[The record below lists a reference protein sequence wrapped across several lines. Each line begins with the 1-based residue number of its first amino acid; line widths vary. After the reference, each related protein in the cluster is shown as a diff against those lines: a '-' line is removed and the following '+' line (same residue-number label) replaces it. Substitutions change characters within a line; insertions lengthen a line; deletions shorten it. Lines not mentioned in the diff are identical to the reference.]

1 MSPIFRDQN
10 PFSSIPYPTTGICNL
25 PCPSSPSPSAS
36 PLPSLSPLPSVF
48 CGVKPKSEYKAQLSL
63 GFPVATMGDCWEC
76 SDTGVAGSAVAG
88 SAGSGF
94 LGGSVVGFTS
104 KLGLGGSESSV
115 TIELA
120 VTQDSA
126 SNECSDN
133 ILCGGVLLSE
143 SGYESEQDCKDA
155 GNAITYVLSSCVPK
169 IICSSPSPS
178 PSVSPSSVPGCG
190 NPTSYSGRLG
200 EIYTF
205 QIGGFVFRGILT
217 NHQYAEGPGGYRYTV
232 TLTDG
237 RSLLDNI
244 TVILNNFYL
253 RIPQALK
260 PNLINALFELEKSI
274 EEDWCG
280 SGKRC
285 GDFMK
290 SGASARDPMYIKD
303 ALRAINN
310 KPCQVPI
317 SGYCLL
323 IDTSALISVVSPAA
337 RCEPN
342 QMTVLKLIVLAC
354 EQSGYDFFIRIVGN
368 NIVVVPVD
376 RISPIP
382 PSELFKFLKSFNNT
396 GVVSSRDYGQEMTFS
411 KTKKMVSGNNYH
423 YLVRVDSSYDNIP
436 RTTPDPAY
444 GNCDPYPYKC
454 YDRINKKNMPKGPN
468 SNGINPHANR
478 EACEG
483 SGGLYNSDVVW
494 VGPSPMPTTLPK
506 TFLPGAYRYNPYTYS
521 LLDDPYTHPSPNISP
536 FVTLHIPIYASV
548 PCPTASLFPVR
559 Q

>member
-1 MSPIFRDQN
+1 MSPIFRNQH
-10 PFSSIPYPTTGICNL
+10 PFPSIPYPTSGINSL
-25 PCPSSPSPSAS
+25 PCPTTSPTPFPS
-36 PLPSLSPLPSVF
+36 PSVF
-48 CGVKPKSEYKAQLSL
+48 CGVQPKSEYKARLSL
-63 GFPVATMGDCWEC
+63 GFPVATMGECWEC
-76 SDTGVAGSAVAG
+76 SDTGVAGSAV
-88 SAGSGF
+88 SGF

-115 TIELA
+115 TIEL
-120 VTQDSA
+120 VVSQDA
-126 SNECSDN
+126 DSNRCAED
-133 ILCGGVLLSE
+133 ILCGQELLSE
-143 SGYESEQDCKDA
+143 SVYIDEEDCRNA
-155 GNAITYVLSSCVPK
+155 GNAITYVASSCTPK
-169 IICSSPSPS
+169 VSCSPCPISSPACST
-178 PSVSPSSVPGCG
+178 VY
-190 NPTSYSGRLG
+190 TGRLG

-205 QIGGFVFRGILT
+205 QIGGFVFRGILS
-217 NHQYAEGPGGYRYTV
+217 NHQYAEGAGGYRYTV

-260 PNLINALFELEKSI
+260 PNLINVLFELEKSI

-290 SGASARDPMYIKD
+290 SGASSRDPMYIKD
-303 ALRAINN
+303 ALIAINN

-317 SGYCLL
+317 SGSCLL
-323 IDTSALISVVSPAA
+323 IDTSALIGVVNPAA

-342 QMTVLKLIVLAC
+342 QTTVLKLIVLAC

-368 NIVVVPVD
+368 NIVVVPID
-376 RISPIP
+376 RVSAVPKFQ
-382 PSELFKFLKSFNNT
+382 LFDFLKSFNTT
-396 GVVSSRDYGQEMTFS
+396 GVVTSRDYGQEMTFS

-423 YLVRVDSSYDNIP
+423 YLVRVNSINDNTP

-444 GNCDPYPYKC
+444 GNCDFPYEC
-454 YDRINKKNMPKGPN
+454 YDKKNNKNIVPRPQT
-468 SNGINPHANR
+468 R

-483 SGGLYNSDVVW
+483 VAPNKNSNAIW
-494 VGPSPMPTTLPK
+494 VGPSPMPTTIPK
-506 TFLPGAYRYNPYTYS
+506 VFLPGAYRYDPYTYS

-536 FVTLHIPIYASV
+536 FVTLHIPIYAS
-548 PCPTASLFPVR
+548 PQCPTSTLFPVR
-559 Q
+559 KYT